1 MFRREELLERF
12 TAKKLFGQS
21 DKQYNKEYWK
31 RLERNQRQ
39 WKEGQTRG
47 RRTLETIWEEE
58 EEIEQKELEI
68 WKQTK
73 EDEDEIDNIVDPNYE
88 L

>member
-12 TAKKLFGQS
+12 IAKKLFGQS

-73 EDEDEIDNIVDPNYE
+73 EDEDEMDNIVDPNYE

>member
-12 TAKKLFGQS
+12 IAKKLFGQS

>member
-1 MFRREELLERF
+1 MFRREELPERF
-12 TAKKLFGQS
+12 ITKKLFGQS

-31 RLERNQRQ
+31 RLERNWRQ

-47 RRTLETIWEEE
+47 RRTLETIWEKE

-68 WKQTK
+68 
-73 EDEDEIDNIVDPNYE
+73 
-88 L
+88 

>member
-12 TAKKLFGQS
+12 IAKKLFGQS

-39 WKEGQTRG
+39 WKEKQGKR
-47 RRTLETIWEEE
+47 RRTLETIQEEE
-58 EEIEQKELEI
+58 KEIK
-68 WKQTK
+68 
-73 EDEDEIDNIVDPNYE
+73 
-88 L
+88 

>member
-12 TAKKLFGQS
+12 IAKKLFGQS

-31 RLERNQRQ
+31 RLERNWRQ